1 LLLSSK
7 PSKTSTNTQEAASAH
22 WQPLFLYAP
31 ASLKKKYLA
40 DTGII
45 TSYVSRKGDK
55 MTRKKFHY
63 WTLQILIIVTIIYVS
78 SKISFLFEPVGV
90 FVSTLF
96 FPIIISGF
104 LYFLLNP
111 AVNLLQK
118 WRLPRIFAILV
129 LYVAIIGLLILAMG
143 NLIPAISAQVMEL
156 VDDLPRYTRELHGFF
171 NTLSSN
177 PSFQWVM
184 TQGYI
189 TQDEVIQRITEYV
202 NTLPNRLTTSMSNIL
217 GFVTNIAIT
226 IVTVPFLLFF
236 MFKDGDKFPAAISRF
251 IPFSYRDE
259 AVKTLKDTAHT
270 LSAYIQGQ
278 ITVALFVGTLSLIGF
293 LIIDLRYALVL
304 ALIVSVTN
312 IIPYVGPILGG
323 APAVIVGLF
332 DSPAKAA
339 LVLLVIV
346 IAQQLEGNLL
356 SPLIL
361 GKTLDTHPATIII
374 LLLVAGNLAG
384 IIGMVLAVPTYAVT
398 KTIVLNTVRFFKARK
413 AATIET

>member
-1 LLLSSK
+1 
-7 PSKTSTNTQEAASAH
+7 
-22 WQPLFLYAP
+22 
-31 ASLKKKYLA
+31 
-40 DTGII
+40 
-45 TSYVSRKGDK
+45 

-111 AVNLLQK
+111 VVNLLQK
-118 WRLPRIFAILV
+118 WRLPRILAILV

-143 NLIPAISAQVMEL
+143 NLIPAISVQVMEL
-156 VDDLPRYTRELHGFF
+156 VDDLPRYTRELQGFF

-270 LSAYIQGQ
+270 LSSYIQGQ

-304 ALIVSVTN
+304 ALIVSITN